1 MSNTITGRINVH
13 KLVSQRKP
21 NFQFTKLLKLYYAF
35 NTVLGFK
42 IMQKIDLIIINY
54 RQLFKELS
62 YGLKNSLM
70 LTQGK
75 RN

>member
-42 IMQKIDLIIINY
+42 NY
-54 RQLFKELS
+54 T
-62 YGLKNSLM
+62 KN
-70 LTQGK
+70 
-75 RN
+75 